1 MQVLSSVRFPRLRT
15 LLSGLATLALSLS
28 VWAQSAMVDGEV
40 RKIDEAAAKV
50 TLKHGE
56 ISHLHIPA
64 MTMSF
69 RVRDPA
75 WLKNLH
81 VGEKVRFS
89 AEKID
94 GQYTITAIEPAS

>member
-1 MQVLSSVRFPRLRT
+1 MQVRPSIRLPRPRT
-15 LLSGLATLALSLS
+15 LLSALGMLALSLS

-56 ISHLHIPA
+56 ISHLHLPA

-69 RVRDPA
+69 RVRDPS
-75 WLKNLH
+75 WLKSLH

-94 GQYTITAIEPAS
+94 GQYTVTAIEPAS